1 MAHQKC
7 SATVLV
13 AHIGEPPDVAKANS
27 EAKGGEEELAV
38 VPPLASTQISL
49 LAPTQIFNL
58 LAILSISPQPKF
70 TFPTLFHVV
79 IFLTGVT
86 SIC

>member
-13 AHIGEPPDVAKANS
+13 ADIGEPPDVAKADS

-38 VPPLASTQISL
+38 VPPLASTRIPL
-49 LAPTQIFNL
+49 LAPTHIFNL
-58 LAILSISPQPKF
+58 LSILSKF
-70 TFPTLFHVV
+70 TLPTLFHVV
-79 IFLTGVT
+79 IFLMGVT
-86 SIC
+86 FTC